1 MTALI
6 EDLRYVSRTLLHS
19 PAFTV
24 SVMLVL
30 ALGIGASASLFS
42 LVDAYFLR
50 PPPGVS
56 DPNRLVEVR
65 GTRGEQLVGEEP
77 ISYADY
83 ADLRDRN
90 RVFSGLMAHRA
101 TVLDVGRGS
110 EPRRVQAALVSS
122 DYFAVL
128 GARPVRGRTFLP
140 EEERHALGHPV
151 AVISHRLWQGFF
163 GADPDLVG
171 KTVTLNGRG
180 FTVVGVA
187 SPGFRGHTT
196 SQAYDIW
203 VPLAMFAVADPGV
216 LASVDSRRWRWLTVV
231 GRLAP
236 GVNLAQAQAEMSVL
250 ARQLEQSGPGNG
262 EAFGVSLTPTRPSL
276 LADTFAGLL
285 IASVG
290 VLFLIACANLSNL
303 FLARASA
310 RRKEV
315 ATRLALGAPRSRVL
329 QQFLIES
336 VVLGLLG
343 GAAGLLIATPT
354 SSALLAW
361 SSAGGQEFPEAVDLR
376 LSGNL
381 AAFVLVLSILSGI
394 LLGLGPALRISRLS
408 VAASLKEGAGGRS
421 APRSR
426 VRALLVVF
434 QLSLSLVLLS
444 GGGLLFK
451 TLRNY
456 QSLVSIPEPEQVL
469 LLSLQPSHQQYD
481 EARARE
487 FYRQL
492 LERVERLPGV
502 RSASLAR
509 DVSVSDASFFKE
521 RVAAGRVEPG
531 AGASWT
537 DVAYDAVAPGF
548 FRTMGAVLVCGR
560 DFSDRDREGARPVV
574 IVNETLARRLWPGA
588 IPLGQVLWI
597 AGELSG
603 REVVGVAGDRP
614 TRDGPPP
621 FFYEPLFQRYPWAG
635 SRHALLVRA
644 SGAPLALVPAVRR
657 EAGALD
663 ANLPLFNPRTLDRE
677 IAGKRFDER
686 LAGAVVGGSG
696 LFALLLAAIGLHGV
710 TSYWVSL
717 RTYEFG
723 IRVAMGASTS
733 DVLLA
738 VVTQGMKLSL
748 VGVATGLVA
757 ALALNPVWASLLY
770 GVRPA
775 DLAVLAAVALLL
787 IATTLVASYLPARQ
801 ATKADQVTVIR
812 AE

>member
-77 ISYADY
+77 ISYPNY

-128 GARPVRGRTFLP
+128 GARPVLGRTFLP

-203 VPLAMFAVADPGV
+203 MPLAMFAVADPGA

-262 EAFGVSLTPTRPSL
+262 EAFGVSLMPTRPSL

-361 SSAGGQEFPEAVDLR
+361 SSAGG
-376 LSGNL
+376 
-381 AAFVLVLSILSGI
+381 
-394 LLGLGPALRISRLS
+394 
-408 VAASLKEGAGGRS
+408 GRS
-421 APRSR
+421 
-426 VRALLVVF
+426 
-434 QLSLSLVLLS
+434 
-444 GGGLLFK
+444 
-451 TLRNY
+451 
-456 QSLVSIPEPEQVL
+456 
-469 LLSLQPSHQQYD
+469 
-481 EARARE
+481 
-487 FYRQL
+487 
-492 LERVERLPGV
+492 
-502 RSASLAR
+502 
-509 DVSVSDASFFKE
+509 
-521 RVAAGRVEPG
+521 
-531 AGASWT
+531 
-537 DVAYDAVAPGF
+537 
-548 FRTMGAVLVCGR
+548 FR
-560 DFSDRDREGARPVV
+560 RPL
-574 IVNETLARRLWPGA
+574 TCA
-588 IPLGQVLWI
+588 
-597 AGELSG
+597 
-603 REVVGVAGDRP
+603 
-614 TRDGPPP
+614 
-621 FFYEPLFQRYPWAG
+621 
-635 SRHALLVRA
+635 
-644 SGAPLALVPAVRR
+644 
-657 EAGALD
+657 
-663 ANLPLFNPRTLDRE
+663 
-677 IAGKRFDER
+677 
-686 LAGAVVGGSG
+686 
-696 LFALLLAAIGLHGV
+696 
-710 TSYWVSL
+710 
-717 RTYEFG
+717 
-723 IRVAMGASTS
+723 
-733 DVLLA
+733 
-738 VVTQGMKLSL
+738 
-748 VGVATGLVA
+748 
-757 ALALNPVWASLLY
+757 
-770 GVRPA
+770 
-775 DLAVLAAVALLL
+775 
-787 IATTLVASYLPARQ
+787 
-801 ATKADQVTVIR
+801 
-812 AE
+812 